1 MSRLDWIKSKILSAE
16 QLQKKIALWKF
27 KNEKV
32 VFTNGCFDLL
42 HPGHIKILTEASE
55 MGDIL
60 IVGLNSDASVKKL
73 KGNNR
78 PIMNEESQALM
89 LASLHVVDAVVLFEE
104 ETPKELIEKITP
116 QVLVKG
122 GDYTPENIVGADWV
136 TQHGGEVKTIPL
148 VEGFS
153 TTEIESRLKKN

>member
-1 MSRLDWIKSKILSAE
+1 MSRLDFIKSKILDKN
-16 QLQKKIALWKF
+16 QLLNKIAAWKTDN
-27 KNEKV
+27 KKV

-55 MGDIL
+55 LGDIL
-60 IVGLNSDASVKKL
+60 VVGLNSDSSVKKL
-73 KGNNR
+73 KGSNR
-78 PIMNEESQALM
+78 PIMNEESRALI

-122 GDYTPENIVGADWV
+122 GDYISENIVGADWV
-136 TQHGGEVKTIPL
+136 MQHGGEVKTISL
-148 VEGFS
+148 LEGFS
-153 TTEIESRLKKN
+153 TTEIERKLKS

>member
-1 MSRLDWIKSKILSAE
+1 MSRLDWIQSKILNVE

-27 KNEKV
+27 RNEKV

-42 HPGHIKILTEASE
+42 HPGHIRILTEASE
-55 MGDIL
+55 LGDIL
-60 IVGLNSDASVKKL
+60 IVGLNADASVKKL

-78 PIMNEESQALM
+78 PIMNQNARALL

-104 ETPKELIEKITP
+104 ETPLQLIEKITP

-136 TQHGGEVKTIPL
+136 LQHGGEVKTIPL
-148 VEGFS
+148 LEGFS
-153 TTEIESRLKKN
+153 TTEIERKLKG

>member
-1 MSRLDWIKSKILSAE
+1 MSRLEWIQSKILSAE
-16 QLQKKIALWKF
+16 QLQKKLALWKF

-55 MGDIL
+55 LGDVL
-60 IVGLNSDASVKKL
+60 IIGLNADTSVKKL
-73 KGNNR
+73 KGIHR
-78 PIMNEESQALM
+78 PIMNQDARALM

-104 ETPKELIEKITP
+104 QTPLQLIEKITP

-122 GDYTPENIVGADWV
+122 GDYTPENIVGANWV
-136 TQHGGEVKTIPL
+136 LQHGGEVKIIPL
-148 VEGFS
+148 LEGHS
-153 TTEIESRLKKN
+153 TTKIEKKMKG